1 MSKSY
6 VIEWKS
12 LVNGRAGRGTKV
24 FELEEARQLAEELNR
39 EYPGIHHEPV
49 ESPESQPAPVPAE
62 AEIPQ
67 AQAEPEVAPGLPEL
81 NHSPDH
87 AFSFE

>member
-12 LVNGRAGRGTKV
+12 QVNGRTGRGTKL
-24 FELEEARQLAEELNR
+24 FEEDEAYRLAEELNR
-39 EYPGIHHEPV
+39 EYPGIHHQVV
-49 ESPESQPAPVPAE
+49 EAVT
-62 AEIPQ
+62 
-67 AQAEPEVAPGLPEL
+67 AEPPMVPEQALSTERADTPPGIPEL

>member
-12 LVNGRAGRGTKV
+12 QVNGRAGRGTKS
-24 FELEEARQLAEELNR
+24 FELEEAHRLAEELNR
-39 EYPGIHHEPV
+39 QYPGIHHEAV
-49 ESPESQPAPVPAE
+49 ESESEGPRQAPPPGQGSTE
-62 AEIPQ
+62 
-67 AQAEPEVAPGLPEL
+67 EPEVAPGVPSL

>member
-1 MSKSY
+1 MNKSY

-12 LVNGRAGRGTKV
+12 QVNGRAGRGTKS
-24 FELEEARQLAEELNR
+24 FELKEAHRLAEELNR

-49 ESPESQPAPVPAE
+49 EWESKVPEQAPPPEPASTEE
-62 AEIPQ
+62 A
-67 AQAEPEVAPGLPEL
+67 EVAPEVRGL
-81 NHSPDH
+81 NRSPDH

>member
-12 LVNGRAGRGTKV
+12 QVNGRAGRGTKL
-24 FELEEARQLAEELNR
+24 FDLEEAHRLAEELNR
-39 EYPGIHHEPV
+39 EYPGIRHEPV
-49 ESPESQPAPVPAE
+49 ESEGGAPAAHSPDEPAL
-62 AEIPQ
+62 AE
-67 AQAEPEVAPGLPEL
+67 EPEVAPGVPQL

>member
-1 MSKSY
+1 MNKSY

-12 LVNGRAGRGTKV
+12 QVNGRAGRGTKS
-24 FELEEARQLAEELNR
+24 FELKEAHRLAEELNR

-49 ESPESQPAPVPAE
+49 ESESEAPPPEPASTEKA
-62 AEIPQ
+62 
-67 AQAEPEVAPGLPEL
+67 EVAPEVPGL
-81 NHSPDH
+81 NRSPDH

>member
-6 VIEWKS
+6 LIEWKS
-12 LVNGRAGRGTKV
+12 QVNGRTGRGTKL
-24 FELEEARQLAEELNR
+24 FEAEEAFRLAEELNR
-39 EYPGIHHEPV
+39 EYPDIHHQVV
-49 ESPESQPAPVPAE
+49 EAVTAGPPMVPEQSLS
-62 AEIPQ
+62 
-67 AQAEPEVAPGLPEL
+67 AEPADTPSGIPEL